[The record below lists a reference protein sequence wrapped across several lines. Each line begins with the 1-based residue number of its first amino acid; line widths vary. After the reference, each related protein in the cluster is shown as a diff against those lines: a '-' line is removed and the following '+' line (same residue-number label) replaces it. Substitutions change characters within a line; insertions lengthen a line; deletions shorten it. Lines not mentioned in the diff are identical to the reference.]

1 VLAVIVLAQEEAA
14 PLTGWELAVAA
25 GVIVFVT
32 VITLVTLFVFFKRIQ
47 GSKLL
52 ERTID
57 RWIEELRPLPDSV
70 AAVVDEVAT
79 RRFEFLT
86 FYGQFALTALV
97 VALVSLML
105 VAGAVTAEAGLPV
118 LATILGLILGKT
130 VLSRR
135 ALPERPPEAEG
146 PGVPRAG
153 TYPAASEGGDG
164 GSPYG
169 GFDPDGGP
177 GVDEE
182 LIEAEGAANGG
193 GLEVEGESEE
203 DLEATR

>member
-1 VLAVIVLAQEEAA
+1 MVVLAQEEAV

-32 VITLVTLFVFFKRIQ
+32 VVTLVTLFVFFKRIQ

-79 RRFEFLT
+79 RRYEFLT

-118 LATILGLILGKT
+118 LATILGLIFGKT

-153 TYPAASEGGDG
+153 TYPATPDEGNG

-169 GFDPDGGP
+169 GFEPDGGSEM
-177 GVDEE
+177 DEE
-182 LIEAEGAANGG
+182 LLEPEDVTDGEA
-193 GLEVEGESEE
+193 LEVEGEPEE